1 MSRRCSLLSVIPGL
15 ENYSPC
21 LTELIH
27 RHGGNSGPR
36 RVGNL
41 GGFYLSEIPS
51 QWGSGG
57 GGEQEIV
64 TGTIITTIF
73 CRIGALT
80 IFAFVSVVPG
90 SVVMKMKL
98 LYFITCSFLDF
109 VIVG

>member
-1 MSRRCSLLSVIPGL
+1 MEGTQAPGGWEIWVAFTYL
-15 ENYSPC
+15 KYPV
-21 LTELIH
+21 
-27 RHGGNSGPR
+27 SGDR
-36 RVGNL
+36 G
-41 GGFYLSEIPS
+41 
-51 QWGSGG
+51 GG